1 MVRSPVPDRGDVYL
15 VDLNPVVGSE
25 LRDPHRCVVITRR
38 EINAVGPC
46 LVAPVTT
53 GGMQARRVGLAVNVT
68 GHETNGVVLCN
79 QLRSLDL
86 VARVAQK
93 RARFAGRLDAV
104 TMEEIVARV
113 VSMIDPEA

>member
-1 MVRSPVPDRGDVYL
+1 MVRSGVPERGDVYL
-15 VDLNPVVGSE
+15 VDLNPVVGTE
-25 LRDPHRCVVITRR
+25 MRDPHRCVVLTRR

-53 GGMQARRVGLAVNVT
+53 GGLHARKVGLAVNVT

-93 RARFAGRLDAV
+93 KARFIERLDAA
-104 TMEEIVARV
+104 TMEEIIARV
-113 VSMIDPEA
+113 VSMIDPEG